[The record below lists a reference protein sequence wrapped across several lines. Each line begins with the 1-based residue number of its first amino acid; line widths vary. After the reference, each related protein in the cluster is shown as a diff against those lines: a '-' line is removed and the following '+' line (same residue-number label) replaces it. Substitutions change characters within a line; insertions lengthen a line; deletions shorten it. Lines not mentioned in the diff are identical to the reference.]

1 MVFTQKATLQALMYC
16 AAAFAAKPVN
26 FELASVQKVLEGCGL
41 MPEFLRPPRTLPTQS
56 DPGGFAAHVLAPTD
70 RDLLLCKEVMMF
82 EMLLRRNFWQVTCSS
97 SFRSQGKSKHSVTL
111 KQSSEE
117 RYCLEEKEIKSRETP
132 ILIIYPSQ
140 CTPFCNLWYH

>member
-16 AAAFAAKPVN
+16 AAVFAAKPAN
-26 FELASVQKVLEGCGL
+26 FKLASVQKVLEGCGL

-56 DPGGFAAHVLAPTD
+56 DPGGLAAHVLTPTD

-111 KQSSEE
+111 KQSPEE
-117 RYCLEEKEIKSRETP
+117 RYRLEEKEIKSRETP

-140 CTPFCNLWYH
+140 CTPFCSLWYH